1 MKKQGAVI
9 KHKRNKIVEKSILLS
24 KSIQL
29 KLDFDLQVSAWI
41 PSAKINKPMPQV
53 NLTMNVSYDD
63 IRIGCNTTEELID
76 GLMEM
81 VAFLEKNKDVLNNT
95 VKTEQ
100 QKWIDL
106 CNMQHAKLQ
115 GLKVVEMKSA

>member
-1 MKKQGAVI
+1 
-9 KHKRNKIVEKSILLS
+9 
-24 KSIQL
+24 
-29 KLDFDLQVSAWI
+29 
-41 PSAKINKPMPQV
+41 MPQV
-53 NLTMNVSYDD
+53 NLTMHVSYDD

-100 QKWIDL
+100 QKWVDL

>member
-1 MKKQGAVI
+1 MRKQSAEI
-9 KHKRNKIVEKSILLS
+9 KHKRSKLVEKSVMMN
-24 KSIQL
+24 KTVQL
-29 KLDFDLQVSAWI
+29 KLDFDLSVTAWI

-53 NLTMNVSYDD
+53 NLTMHVSYDD

-100 QKWIDL
+100 QKKQE
-106 CNMQHAKLQ
+106 CQ
-115 GLKVVEMKSA
+115 